1 MHGTGFYS
9 ASVCGNDISSGNN
22 GYIVIVSYLSS
33 DPQVT
38 ISKQLDIWDPQTASF
53 EGDYLIVQT
62 GDNVIKAFFIDFLV
76 LDDIKLV
83 DEVSA
88 YNFDQNVLEI
98 GSVSTVKLNK
108 TNTARVIF
116 TDGKNGLKAVDF

>member
-1 MHGTGFYS
+1 M
-9 ASVCGNDISSGNN
+9 
-22 GYIVIVSYLSS
+22 
-33 DPQVT
+33 
-38 ISKQLDIWDPQTASF
+38 
-53 EGDYLIVQT
+53 
-62 GDNVIKAFFIDFLV
+62 IKAFFIDFLV